1 MDAMVWLLV
10 AVVVLILGATAVVAS
25 GRWGQ
30 MPALDDERLVDDLP
44 AGELGADDLREVR
57 FAVVPRGYSMAE
69 VDRLLA
75 RVAEQLDQVPVEP
88 ATPALVE
95 VEEEPPSR
103 PRRAGMGNVALD
115 AE

>member
-1 MDAMVWLLV
+1 MDAMVWFLV

-44 AGELGADDLREVR
+44 TGPLGAEDLREVR

-75 RVAEQLDQVPVEP
+75 RVADQLDEQPVQRP
-88 ATPALVE
+88 VTAVAD
-95 VEEEPPSR
+95 VEEELVSR
-103 PRRAGMGNVALD
+103 PRRVGMGNDAPD